1 MSNRNENLRRRVAAY
16 NEAQN
21 NVIDNQKEQS
31 FELVR
36 KLESL
41 EREMKELESILGT
54 TKSEKEKLEQTNS
67 RLKENIRLINEQI
80 DNLYSELEKH
90 ESRANMSII
99 RRMLSWPIFQ
109 YTRLRDR
116 EIRNRDKTLIVQSEK
131 ISQLEKKIHNQRI
144 QINGLSENLSS
155 TKESVN
161 LWKGRHDQISKERRE
176 ERGLNENSLIVHLR
190 EKSSQKDKRIVE
202 LEQTLDLLKSKE
214 EIDTNEPNDVIQALE
229 MAMANYDII
238 ALAGK
243 AEKSARD
250 SPFNRPS
257 RALGVLSKMAQAA
270 IEWNQ
275 KEEGSG
281 PYEDMLSELDVAD
294 GDSKDRFVSDGEYA
308 IPMNRHVKIG
318 VSRDPSKT
326 LRIYYDIERGG
337 KLVIGW
343 CGEHPS

>member
-1 MSNRNENLRRRVAAY
+1 MSNRNENLRRKVAAY
-16 NEAQN
+16 NEAQSRA
-21 NVIDNQKEQS
+21 IGNQKEQS
-31 FELVR
+31 TELAR
-36 KLESL
+36 KLKSL
-41 EREMKELESILGT
+41 EREMEELESILRALE
-54 TKSEKEKLEQTNS
+54 SENGELELTNS
-67 RLKENIRLINEQI
+67 RLKENIRIISEQI
-80 DNLYSELEKH
+80 DNLYSELEKY

-116 EIRNRDKTLIVQSEK
+116 EIRNRDKTLIAQSEK
-131 ISQLEKKIHNQRI
+131 ISQLEKKVHNQRNNI
-144 QINGLSENLSS
+144 KGLSENLSS
-155 TKESVN
+155 AKESVN
-161 LWKGRHDQISKERRE
+161 LWKGRHDNISKERRE
-176 ERGLNENSLIVHLR
+176 ERGLNENSLINHLR
-190 EKSSQKDKRIVE
+190 EKSSQKDKKIAE
-202 LEQTLDLLKSKE
+202 LEQTIDLLQPKE
-214 EIDTNEPNDVIQALE
+214 EIVANEPNDVIQALE

-238 ALAGK
+238 DLVGK

-257 RALGVLSKMAQAA
+257 KALDVLSMMAQAA

-275 KEEGSG
+275 KDEGSG
-281 PYEDMLSELDVAD
+281 PYEDMLNELDVAD
-294 GDSKDRFVSDGEYA
+294 GDSKDRFVTDGEYA